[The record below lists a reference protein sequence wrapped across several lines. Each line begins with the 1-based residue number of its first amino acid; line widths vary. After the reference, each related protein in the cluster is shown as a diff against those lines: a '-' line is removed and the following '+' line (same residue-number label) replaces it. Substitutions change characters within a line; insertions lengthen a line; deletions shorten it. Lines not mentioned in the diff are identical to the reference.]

1 MQASAA
7 LLAGGALASST
18 ARADHYDSK
27 IHYEPELDDDNL
39 QTLSVRD
46 YDVLEDGV
54 KINLGEYEGYV
65 RLFADDMARVSIVE
79 PGEEEYESRGIAT
92 GRAEWET
99 PSFSVDENEDRIA
112 LETETIT
119 VEINNGRFGVKF
131 LDEDGNVVNED
142 YLEKGSPGYEDDK
155 PYAYKKT
162 DENEAFYG
170 FGEQPGQEF
179 NKRGEKLEQWNTDQY
194 AYDSDSDYVY
204 TSIPFFVGLKD
215 VGAYGIFFDDPYHSV
230 FEMATES
237 DDYYYFLA
245 DGGQLTYYFAYG
257 PEIEQVLNRYTE
269 LTGTMELPPK
279 WGLGYHQSRWQYTPN
294 EIVET
299 AETYREKGIPLD
311 AMHFDIDYMNEF
323 RVFTWD
329 DDYLETLRQVESIP
343 GIRTVA
349 VNDPGVAAV
358 ESYDSTSD
366 DNDPSDGGPSTDDQS
381 NGGTSDD
388 GTAIDGTPYDG
399 PSDDSTSGDG
409 TSDDGTSG
417 DSTFDNGPDDDTAGD
432 STPYEGPSDDGP
444 ADDGPAD
451 DNPSGDGTP
460 YDVYLEGTENDYW
473 VKDANGDTF
482 VGEVWPP
489 ETVWPDFSRS
499 DVRSW
504 WAGQHDALFD
514 VGIDGIKNDMAE
526 PAVFQENEKYDWT
539 MPVDNIHGTG
549 EDTMLHEE
557 YHNMYGFDMAR
568 AANQAYDVYK
578 PDKRPFLLNRNLY
591 AGGQRYAAL
600 WTGDNVS
607 SWEHLQK
614 SIPMHLNLG
623 LSGLAF
629 VGHDIGGFVGR
640 PDPELFARWMEL
652 GAFVPYCRNHAD
664 SHDKVDDGEPR
675 NQHPWTFGDEVEAI
689 SKKFLR
695 LRYRLLPYLYN
706 EFRDAT
712 ETGKPVQQ
720 PLVFHFQDDEQTHD
734 IADQFMFGDDMMV
747 APVLEEGATSREV
760 YLPEGEQWIDYW
772 TGKEYDGGQTLTV
785 DAPLDHLP
793 VFVRNDTIIPM
804 REVQQYTGE
813 QSLTM
818 LVLDTYVDEETSY
831 SFYEDDGESRSYQ
844 DGAYNVTDFTV
855 SATPGGVV
863 TFERETV
870 VQNYADSQI
879 SSYLLKL
886 DRSEAPR
893 KVQAASR
900 RYEAVSD
907 AETVEDTPE
916 TFTYSETADAV
927 LIHVPADEDNPVKL
941 FFNGNRGDR
950 DRGNSGR
957 GRRGRSNGNRGN
969 RDRGDRNRGN
979 RNRGNGNR

>member
-1 MQASAA
+1 MVNRSPRLTTRRTFLQASAT

-27 IHYEPELDDDNL
+27 IHHEPELDDDNL

-54 KINLGEYEGYV
+54 TVDLGEYEGYV

-79 PGEEEYESRGIAT
+79 SGEEEYESRGIAT

-99 PSFSVDENEDRIA
+99 PSFSVNENEERIA

-119 VEINNGRFGVKF
+119 VEINTGLFGVTF
-131 LDEDGNVVNED
+131 LDEDGAVINED
-142 YLEKGSPGYEDDK
+142 YLEKGSSGYEAGK

-170 FGEQPGQEF
+170 FGEQPGNEL
-179 NKRGEKLEQWNTDQY
+179 NKRGEKLEHWNTDQY
-194 AYDSDSDYVY
+194 AYGADNDYVY
-204 TSIPFFVGLKD
+204 TSIPFFVGVKD

-257 PEIEQVLNRYTE
+257 PEIEGVLERYTE

-279 WGLGYHQSRWQYTPN
+279 WGLGLHQSKWEYTPD

-299 AETYREKGIPLD
+299 AETYRGKGIPLD
-311 AMHFDIDYMNEF
+311 AMHFDIDYMNEY
-323 RVFTWD
+323 RVFTWE
-329 DDYLETLRQVESIP
+329 DDYLDALQRVESIP

-349 VNDPGVAAV
+349 VNDPGVAAE
-358 ESYDSTSD
+358 ESYDPTPD
-366 DNDPSDGGPSTDDQS
+366 DSAPNES
-381 NGGTSDD
+381 
-388 GTAIDGTPYDG
+388 PYDG
-399 PSDDSTSGDG
+399 ESGNETSGDDA
-409 TSDDGTSG
+409 SDADDSG
-417 DSTFDNGPDDDTAGD
+417 DDSAGD
-432 STPYEGPSDDGP
+432 TPYT
-444 ADDGPAD
+444 
-451 DNPSGDGTP
+451 GTP
-460 YDVYLEGTENDYW
+460 DTGTQEDGVSLTTTEIPTDHTRYDVYIEGTENDYW
-473 VKDANGDTF
+473 VKNADGETF
-482 VGEVWPP
+482 VGRVWPD

-499 DVRSW
+499 EVRSW
-504 WAGQHDALFD
+504 WARQHDALFD
-514 VGIDGIKNDMAE
+514 AGIDGIKNDMAE

-539 MPVDNIHGTG
+539 MPVDNVHGTG
-549 EDTMLHEE
+549 DDTMLHEE

-568 AANQAYDVYK
+568 AAHEAYDVYK
-578 PDKRPFLLNRNLY
+578 PDERPFLLNRNLY

-607 SWEHLQK
+607 SWAHLRK

-664 SHDKVDDGEPR
+664 SHDKVEDGEPR

-689 SKKFLR
+689 SKKYLR

-706 EFRDAT
+706 EFREAT

-720 PLVFHFQDDEQTHD
+720 PLVVHFQDDERTHD
-734 IADQFMFGDDMMV
+734 IADQFMFGDDMMI

-772 TGKEYDGGQTLTV
+772 TGEVYDGGQTLTV

-793 VFVRNDTIIPM
+793 VFVRDDTIIPM

-813 QSLTM
+813 QPLTT
-818 LVLDTYVDEETSY
+818 LILDAYVDEEATY
-831 SFYEDDGESRSYQ
+831 SFYEDDGESRAYR

-855 SATPGGVV
+855 STTPGGVV
-863 TFERETV
+863 TFEHEAV
-870 VQNYADSQI
+870 VRNYADSQL

-886 DRSEAPR
+886 DRSEPPR
-893 KVQAASR
+893 KVQAASKK
-900 RYEAVSD
+900 YEAVSD
-907 AETVEDTPE
+907 TETIEDTPE
-916 TFTYSETADAV
+916 TYTYDEAADAV
-927 LIHVPADEDNPVKL
+927 VVHVPADEDDPVKL
-941 FFNGNRGDR
+941 FFNGNRGDGGR
-950 DRGNSGR
+950 GDRDRGERGRRNTDRDERSRDSSGRRRRDRGETDRGNSGR
-957 GRRGRSNGNRGN
+957 RTGNRGDGT
-969 RDRGDRNRGN
+969 R
-979 RNRGNGNR
+979 